1 MRKYLLHV
9 LIISFVFLLAPTAQ
23 VVSYAGAIEDAK
35 EEVRKN
41 PDDADDS
48 LDTMLDMVME
58 KENQAKRLEE
68 LRRKREEEEQKRLA
82 EIERLKNEQ
91 ARKRIEAIIEDI
103 RKYER
108 IVSSEYGRDMKEAAW
123 NNLVSRY
130 PEASGLAVGDIN
142 GFKLKLYPKIV
153 LRSSYKTLSLSEVQ
167 SMPNVSIRKTEEWG
181 ICGHSTINHDYNLK
195 AIKGDKVVVDNAT
208 GLMWHQGGSGNYLN
222 LKNAKEWV
230 WQLNSEG
237 YAGYHD
243 WRLPTLE
250 EAASLLE
257 SNKRN
262 DLYIDPIFSNKQE
275 WIWSGDEYGSEGAWL
290 VCLSHGFVDWYDVS
304 SYGSCV
310 RPVRSVE

>member
-9 LIISFVFLLAPTAQ
+9 LIISFVFLLTPTAQ
-23 VVSYAGAIEDAK
+23 AASYEDEKRIEYAK
-35 EEVRKN
+35 EVVRNN

-91 ARKRIEAIIEDI
+91 ARKRTEAIIEDV
-103 RKYER
+103 RKYKR
-108 IVSSEYGRDMKEAAW
+108 IVSSEYGKDMKEAAW
-123 NNLVSRY
+123 GNLVNRH
-130 PEASGLAVGDIN
+130 PEVSGLSVGDIN
-142 GFKLKLYPKIV
+142 GIRKLYPTV
-153 LRSSYKTLSLSEVQ
+153 LRPSYKTLSVSQVQ
-167 SMPNVSIRKTEEWG
+167 SMPNMSIRKKEKWG
-181 ICGHSTINHDYNLK
+181 FYGHSTIKHNYNLRS
-195 AIKGDKVVVDNAT
+195 ISGDKVVVDNAT
-208 GLMWHQGGSGNYLN
+208 GLMWHQGGSDDFIGWNE
-222 LKNAKEWV
+222 AKDWV
-230 WQLNSEG
+230 RSLNSRG
-237 YAGYHD
+237 YAGYQD

-262 DLYIDPIFSNKQE
+262 DLYIDPVFSKKQRYIWTGDSKAGSEAAWGVGFNDGGVSWGDRIFS
-275 WIWSGDEYGSEGAWL
+275 Y
-290 VCLSHGFVDWYDVS
+290 
-304 SYGSCV
+304 V